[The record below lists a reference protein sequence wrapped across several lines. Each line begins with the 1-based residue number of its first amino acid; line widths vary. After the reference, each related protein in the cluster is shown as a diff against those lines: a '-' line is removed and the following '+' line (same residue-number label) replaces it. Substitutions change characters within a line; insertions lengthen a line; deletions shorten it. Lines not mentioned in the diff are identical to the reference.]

1 MEPVMLVEV
10 VDDHGHVQQRQRVTG
25 AGSQCRIGRSLACD
39 LTLDD
44 GFVAPEHTLLTLQQD
59 GRVLVQDQGTRNGT
73 QFDGVRIDAASGRL
87 IAGGELLVGRS
98 HVRVRTAEAQLAP
111 EKLFRRDIRRRH
123 RVSLAAAGVFLWVGF
138 AAFTAWAQAPPQAAQ
153 DMVVAVLLA
162 FAALAIWTGAWALVS
177 RLTVGG
183 WQLAI
188 HLALAG
194 ICLALWGWG
203 YWLYTLAAFAFQ
215 WRSLGP
221 FTVALAGVVAF
232 VVAWRHL
239 RYATHLPRAAALS
252 LAVLAPLLCGGV
264 WWLVDLQVDQRTVN
278 RVVQGARIHPPAVRV
293 APSMDLGDYLTDVAE
308 LKREANRN
316 RQQSLLE
323 SPVLDEKD

>member
-10 VDDHGHVQQRQRVTG
+10 LDDHGHVQQRLRVTG
-25 AGSQCRIGRSLACD
+25 AGTQCRIGRSLACD
-39 LTLDD
+39 VPLDD

-59 GRVLVQDQGTRNGT
+59 GRVLVQDQDTRNGT
-73 QFDGVRIDAASGRL
+73 RFDGMRIDAGEGRL
-87 IAGGELLVGRS
+87 IAGGELLVGRTL
-98 HVRVRTAEAQLAP
+98 VRVRTAEAPLPP
-111 EKLFRRDIRRRH
+111 EKLFRRDILRRH
-123 RVSLAAAGVFLWVGF
+123 RVPLAAAGMVLWIGF
-138 AAFTAWAQAPPQAAQ
+138 AAFIAWAQAPEQVAQ
-153 DMVVAVLLA
+153 DIVVAVLLA
-162 FAALAIWTGAWALVS
+162 ITALALWTGTWSLVS

-215 WRSLGP
+215 WRMLGP
-221 FTVALAGVVAF
+221 VTVALAGVVAF

-239 RYATHLPRAAALS
+239 RYATHLPRAAALT
-252 LAVLAPLLCGGV
+252 LAVLAPVLCGGV
-264 WWLVDLQVDQRTVN
+264 WWLVDLQLDQRTVN
-278 RVVQGARIHPPAVRV
+278 RVVQGARIHPPSVRV

-323 SPVLDEKD
+323 SPVLDEQD